1 MKNLLKVLGLLS
13 GAALLWGCG
22 SDAAQVEEELASMTL
37 RDKVGMMFFVRPEAL
52 DTDVYYD
59 SPQDLANISLQE
71 VNDRM
76 RETARNYPMGGVIL
90 FGHNIK
96 DEAQL
101 NRFITDLQQ
110 LSGRPLLGIDEE
122 GGRLAIFKAAGEEKL
137 LKARQ
142 KIGEIR
148 PGVDEEGGRVARI
161 GRNPN
166 FNVPKFPSAASLAA
180 AGRTSDVENAAN
192 TIGKYLKSYGFDVDF
207 APVADVNTNP
217 QNIVIGDRAFA
228 DNPREAAPMVK
239 AYLKGLQKAGVVGC
253 LKHFP
258 GHGDTQADTH
268 FGYAMSRKKWD
279 EIRDCEMIPFK
290 AGIQAGAH
298 MIMTAHISLPNVT
311 GSNIP
316 STLSPLILQDKLRN
330 EMNFNG
336 VIITDAM
343 EMGAIIR
350 QYSVEDASIMAIKA
364 GVDMLLCV
372 REYPLVFNAVLN
384 AVQRGEISE
393 SRIDESV
400 RRILHLRHAAGLT
413 R

>member
-1 MKNLLKVLGLLS
+1 MKNLLRVLGLLS

-22 SDAAQVEEELASMTL
+22 SDAAQIEEELAAMTL

-52 DTDVYYD
+52 DTDVFYD
-59 SPQDLANISLQE
+59 SPQDLTDISLQE
-71 VNDRM
+71 GNDRM

-101 NRFITDLQQ
+101 QRFITDLQQ

-122 GGRLAIFKAAGEEKL
+122 GGR
-137 LKARQ
+137 
-142 KIGEIR
+142 
-148 PGVDEEGGRVARI
+148 VARI

-166 FNVPKFPSAASLAA
+166 FDVPKIPSAASLAA
-180 AGRTSDVENAAN
+180 AGRTADVESAAN
-192 TIGKYLKSYGFDVDF
+192 TIGKYLKGYGFDVDF

-239 AYLKGLQKAGVVGC
+239 AYLRGLQKAGVVGC

-268 FGYAMSRKKWD
+268 FGYAMSRKKWN
-279 EIRDCEMIPFK
+279 EIRECEMVPFK
-290 AGIQAGAH
+290 AGIQAGAQ

-316 STLSPLILQDKLRN
+316 STLSPLILQEKLRG

-372 REYPLVFNAVLN
+372 REYPLVFNAVLS

-393 SRIDESV
+393 TRIDESV

>member
-37 RDKVGMMFFVRPEAL
+37 REKVGMMFFVRPEAL

-59 SPQDLANISLQE
+59 SPQDLTDISLQE

-110 LSGRPLLGIDEE
+110 LSGRPLLGI
-122 GGRLAIFKAAGEEKL
+122 
-137 LKARQ
+137 
-142 KIGEIR
+142 
-148 PGVDEEGGRVARI
+148 DEEGGRVARI

>member
-1 MKNLLKVLGLLS
+1 MRNFLKVLGLLS

-59 SPQDLANISLQE
+59 SPQDLTDISLQE

-96 DEAQL
+96 DEDQL
-101 NRFITDLQQ
+101 RRFITDLQQ
-110 LSGRPLLGIDEE
+110 LEGRPLLGI
-122 GGRLAIFKAAGEEKL
+122 
-137 LKARQ
+137 
-142 KIGEIR
+142 
-148 PGVDEEGGRVARI
+148 DEEGGRVARI

-180 AGRTSDVENAAN
+180 AGRTSDVKNAAN
-192 TIGKYLKSYGFDVDF
+192 TIGKYLKNYGFDVDF

-239 AYLKGLQKAGVVGC
+239 AYLKGLQEAGIVGC

-311 GSNIP
+311 GSNVP
-316 STLSPLILQDKLRN
+316 STLSPLIMQDKLRG
-330 EMNFNG
+330 EMNFDG

-372 REYPLVFNAVLN
+372 REYPLVFDAVLN
-384 AVQRGEISE
+384 AVQRGEIPE

-400 RRILHLRHAAGLT
+400 RRILHLRHAVGLA